1 MNWQLAF
8 SLFLMALP
16 GSIVTATLA
25 LPVLLDGRS
34 LPLSLTSLQII
45 TLAQS
50 AFLTATAAVVG
61 TRLADD
67 VGLRCPLLFALLKDQ
82 DILMPLHSQVLPVFV
97 GGVMGG
103 VIIWGFSQLLPASRS
118 LPLIVGLL
126 YGGITEE
133 VLMRWGVM
141 TFLAWLGWRM
151 GQGGV
156 GQISVVWM
164 GTAIFLSAVIFG
176 LSHLPVFDSSGSH
189 PSLTSVSLMLS
200 GNTLFGLLA
209 GYLFWQYGLEA
220 AMLTHAL
227 AHVLAVALPMT
238 KQ

>member
-8 SLFLMALP
+8 TLFLIALP
-16 GSIVTATLA
+16 GSIVTATFA

-34 LPLSLTSLQII
+34 LHLSLTTLQII

-50 AFLTATAAVVG
+50 AVLTGTAAVVG
-61 TRLADD
+61 TGLADD
-67 VGLRCPLLFALLKDQ
+67 VGLRSPLLFALLKGQ
-82 DILMPLHSQVLPVFV
+82 DVLTPLRSQILPVFI
-97 GGVMGG
+97 GGMTGG
-103 VIIWGFSQLLPASRS
+103 AIIWGFSQLLPASRS
-118 LPLIVGLL
+118 LPLIVRLL

-151 GQGGV
+151 GQGGG
-156 GQISVVWM
+156 GQVSGVWM
-164 GTAIFLSAVIFG
+164 GMAICLSAIIFG
-176 LSHLPVFDSSGSH
+176 LSHLPALTSSGSN
-189 PSLTSVSLMLS
+189 PSLTTVSLILG
-200 GNTLFGLLA
+200 GNMLFGLLA

-220 AMLTHAL
+220 AIFAHAL
-227 AHVLAVALPMT
+227 AHALAVALPMI